1 MKPKDPRAEKE
12 PVGRAPRRAKPS
24 ATAPEPTRAI
34 VILPDDRRAGA
45 AGGAARSSG
54 ARLAEAVALA
64 EAISLDVKA
73 AQIVP
78 LRKPAPGTL
87 LGAGKVEEITALA
100 RVHDAELVVVDHPLS
115 PVQQRNLEEA
125 WSAKVVDRT
134 GLILE
139 IFGERAQTKEGRQ
152 QVELAHLNYQ
162 KSRLVRSW
170 THLERQRGGF
180 GFLGG
185 PGETQIEAD
194 RRQIQARIK
203 KIEGELEGVTN
214 MRAVHRAERKRISRA
229 IVALVGYTNA
239 GKSTLFNRLTGAD
252 ILAKDMLFATLD
264 PTLRRVK
271 LPHGDEMILSDTV
284 GFISDL
290 PTMLVAAFRA
300 TLEEVLEADLIL
312 HVRDIASP
320 ETQQQAEDVKKV
332 LGELGIHVGEG
343 RKILEVWNKVDRVE
357 PDQRDA
363 LQTRAA
369 TAEPPAVLASAVTGE
384 GVPNLLAVI
393 ERTLLGTRPTV
404 TVELGSDQLGA
415 APWLYENTEVLE
427 RSDDPETGRARLRVR
442 VPEKRLAP
450 FHKWAE
456 REHIAV
462 AASEAR
468 EGV

>member
-1 MKPKDPRAEKE
+1 MKPRNPRAAKQ
-12 PVGRAPRRAKPS
+12 PVPKAPRRGPTTS
-24 ATAPEPTRAI
+24 TAAEPTRAL
-34 VILPDDRRAGA
+34 VILPDSHRSGEKA
-45 AGGAARSSG
+45 ATGLSRPAE

-64 EAISLDVKA
+64 EAIGLDVRA

-87 LGAGKVEEITALA
+87 LGAGKVEELAALA

-115 PVQQRNLEEA
+115 PVQQSNLEEA
-125 WSAKVVDRT
+125 WAAKVLDRT

-139 IFGERAQTKEGRQ
+139 IFGERAQTKEGTL

-185 PGETQIEAD
+185 PGETQLEAD
-194 RRQIQARIK
+194 RRQIEKRIK
-203 KIEGELEGVTN
+203 QIEAELHRVTN
-214 MRAVHRAERKRISRA
+214 MRTVHRAERKRVSRPT
-229 IVALVGYTNA
+229 VALVGYTNA
-239 GKSTLFNRLTGAD
+239 GKSTLFNRLTGAN

-264 PTLRRVK
+264 PTLRRVR
-271 LPHGDEMILSDTV
+271 LAHGEEIILSDTV

-300 TLEEVLEADLIL
+300 TLEEVLEAELIL

-332 LGELGIHVGEG
+332 LGELGIHAGEG
-343 RKILEVWNKVDRVE
+343 RRIVEVWNKIDRV
-357 PDQRDA
+357 DA
-363 LQTRAA
+363 AHREALKTKAAA
-369 TAEPPAVLASAVTGE
+369 TEPPAVLVSAVSGE
-384 GVPNLLAVI
+384 GVSDLLATI
-393 ERTLLGTRPTV
+393 ERTLVGSRPTV

-427 RSDDPETGRARLRVR
+427 RSDDPETGAARLRVR
-442 VPEKRLAP
+442 VAERRLAP
-450 FHKWAE
+450 LHEWAE
-456 REHIAV
+456 REHVSVAV
-462 AASEAR
+462 P
-468 EGV
+468 